1 MQYSINVLTAKCV
14 APKCQKNN
22 LILAALSFDLDKF
35 SVVDKRIK
43 LCPNEFGQKGK
54 VKWVR

>member
-43 LCPNEFGQKGK
+43 LCPNEFGQMG
-54 VKWVR
+54 

>member
-22 LILAALSFDLDKF
+22 LILADLDKF

-43 LCPNEFGQKGK
+43 LCPNEFGQMG
-54 VKWVR
+54 